1 MSCSNLR
8 SKPNDIRELDAIFNK
23 YVEDAENCMKR
34 LHNKVVEITEADQT
48 KSKVGAVV
56 YYKILKVCNGLL
68 SVYFG
73 QALSRTILDIIRV
86 TSQENIVPYLK
97 LSISYKNKLVLQ
109 PTSTDLMLIYS
120 IFITK
125 LVECANQ
132 FLVLEYYR
140 KKNYPSKYLHIN
152 ITEGF
157 VNEAIQQVGC
167 NIENLYTP
175 IGVYV
180 KKLEE
185 EFSEIYMD
193 LTLLGMVKYVNHQW
207 LQTQNIP
214 GNLSESSSTI
224 DAPTRFAFGCEQI
237 QHYQEYI
244 SKASNMMSSEYFG
257 IGQLILS
264 EYVAAMKE
272 SLNMIIESVFN
283 ELCAISMEQDLQIC
297 QAFEDLKQYAL
308 TKPKTSEDLIA
319 QGFNFTHLQKIY

>member
-86 TSQENIVPYLK
+86 TSQENLVPYLK

-193 LTLLGMVKYVNHQW
+193 FSLL
-207 LQTQNIP
+207 
-214 GNLSESSSTI
+214 GNLSGSSSAV
-224 DAPTRFAFGCEQI
+224 DAQTRFAFGCEQI

-244 SKASNMMSSEYFG
+244 NKASNMMSSEYFG

-283 ELCAISMEQDLQIC
+283 ELCAISMEQDLHIC

-319 QGFNFTHLQKIY
+319 QGFNFTHLQKNILNNNP